1 MGLNV
6 QLILDLLDFSA
17 GVRFTLD
24 LYSFEFMFLQPFL
37 FIDFGVASH
46 DGNGL

>member
-24 LYSFEFMFLQPFL
+24 LYSFEFMFLWPFL
-37 FIDFGVASH
+37 FIDFGVACH